1 MPLIYFLPPLA
12 TVLIWSGNMTIN
24 QLTVGAIAPSS
35 IAFLRW
41 LLALLERAG
50 CELFDCQ
57 FMTGHLASLGAIPI
71 PQSEYLERLAA
82 AQGQQRLSLPEALAE
97 VQAEAAQSSSS
108 PGKLIA
114 QLLTQT
120 S

>member
-41 LLALLERAG
+41 LLALAV
-50 CELFDCQ
+50 
-57 FMTGHLASLGAIPI
+57 MTPFVLPAVLRHRDEIRRNWLKLALLG
-71 PQSEYLERLAA
+71 
-82 AQGQQRLSLPEALAE
+82 
-97 VQAEAAQSSSS
+97 
-108 PGKLIA
+108 
-114 QLLTQT
+114 LLGMGLW
-120 S
+120 

>member
-41 LLALLERAG
+41 LLALVVMEHVLQHRAQCG
-50 CELFDCQ
+50 DV
-57 FMTGHLASLGAIPI
+57 TPPAPPI
-71 PQSEYLERLAA
+71 PAHAGR
-82 AQGQQRLSLPEALAE
+82 
-97 VQAEAAQSSSS
+97 
-108 PGKLIA
+108 
-114 QLLTQT
+114 
-120 S
+120 